1 MTILFIGHA
10 PAQSSFFIMSSEF
23 HWTRGNVPAVIMP
36 KVCKKLAEDNF
47 SLVADSA
54 RADFKI
60 HIKCHSYYNGQTP
73 YFFFALLDVTLNVYS
88 PKESKLVYSRDLR
101 RIRGGGTTLELAD
114 DRVYANAARIIAD
127 SLSRFMFEF
136 TTGKP
141 GPAIPPA
148 TDFEVMCEEDKD
160 IPEHPADRKNTYV
173 LIIANDA
180 YSPLQTARC
189 GADSA
194 DYHNRDARVFR
205 EYAIRTLGIPS
216 ENVCMVLNAK
226 SFEMRKEIIKL
237 SSYSK
242 GINGNADLI
251 FYYAGLGLID
261 ENTFE
266 PYLLPVDIESADPK
280 FIVRISDLYKMLT
293 EEASKR
299 ITILLETS
307 FQFDGL
313 KPRPVNSKSS
323 KITLRY
329 PVIPANVFFMA
340 ACAPGQK
347 SWSDHQAG
355 HGLFT
360 MSVLDKLKESRGQS
374 SLKELSDYVVNRVRA
389 LSASLKLKG
398 QFPQTLVGSSLNKD
412 LPILKL

>member
-1 MTILFIGHA
+1 MTVLYIAHLH
-10 PAQSSFFIMSSEF
+10 AQSSIFIRSSEF
-23 HWTRGNVPAVIMP
+23 HWTRGNVPSVIMP
-36 KVCKKLAEDNF
+36 KVSRKLAEDNF
-47 SLVADSA
+47 SLVADSS

-60 HIKCHSYYNGQTP
+60 HIKSHSYFNGQTP
-73 YFFFALLDVTLNVYS
+73 YFFFALLDATLKVYS
-88 PKESKLVYSRDLR
+88 SKDSTLVYSRELR
-101 RIRGGGTTLELAD
+101 RIRGGGTTIELAD
-114 DRVYANAARIIAD
+114 DRVYANAAKIIAD

-141 GPAIPPA
+141 GPAIPFT

-160 IPEHPADRKNTYV
+160 IPELPANRKNTYV

-205 EYAIRTLGIPS
+205 EYAVRTLGIPA
-216 ENVCMVLNAK
+216 ENVSMVLNAK

-242 GINGNADLI
+242 GINGNAELI

-293 EEASKR
+293 EETSKR
-299 ITILLETS
+299 ISILLETS
-307 FQFDGL
+307 FQFDPL
-313 KPRPVNSKSS
+313 KPKPGNNKSS
-323 KITLRY
+323 KIILRY
-329 PVIPANVFFMA
+329 PNIPANVFFMA

-347 SWSDHQAG
+347 ASSDHKAE

-374 SLKELSDYVVNRVRA
+374 SLKELSDYVVNRVRS
-389 LSASLKLKG
+389 LSINLRLKVQL
-398 QFPQTLVGSSLNKD
+398 PQTLIGSSLNKD
-412 LPILKL
+412 LTILKL